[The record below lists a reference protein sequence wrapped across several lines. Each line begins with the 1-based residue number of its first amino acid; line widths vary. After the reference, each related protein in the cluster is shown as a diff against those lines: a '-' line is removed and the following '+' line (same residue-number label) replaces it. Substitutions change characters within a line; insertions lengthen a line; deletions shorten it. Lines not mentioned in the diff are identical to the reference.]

1 MYDKTFFDYI
11 THGSRRSAEVVTAA
25 LVGLIPVK
33 SVLDVGCG
41 RGAWLDAWRKL
52 GVSDV
57 LGLDGNYV
65 PAESLLV
72 PSQHFRAVDLTQPLH
87 LDRTFDLVQ
96 SLEVAEHLPPS
107 ATETFIATLTR
118 HADVVLF
125 SAARPG
131 QGGENHLNEHTY
143 EYWRRQFNAR
153 GFAMY
158 DAVRPLIDDR
168 SVEPWYRYN
177 SFLFVSKRR
186 SALLPP
192 TMRKTRIDEGSPV
205 LDVAPLWWRARCG
218 TLRLVPSPL
227 VNRLA
232 VAKHRVV
239 LGWRAVTSRHGS
251 PLS

>member
-11 THGSRRSAEVVTAA
+11 EKGSRRSAEVVTAA
-25 LVGLIPVK
+25 VAGLISVT

-41 RGAWLDAWRKL
+41 RGAWLDTWRNL

-57 LGLDGNYV
+57 LGLDGSYV

-72 PSQHFRAVDLTQPLH
+72 PSLHFRATDLAQPVH
-87 LDRTFDLVQ
+87 LNRTFDLVQ

-107 ATETFIATLTR
+107 ASETFIDTLTR

-143 EYWRRQFNAR
+143 EYWRRHFRAR
-153 GFAMY
+153 GFVMY
-158 DAVRPLIDDR
+158 DAVRPLIADR

-177 SFLFVSKRR
+177 AFLFISER
-186 SALLPP
+186 SNVCLTAG
-192 TMRKTRIDEGSPV
+192 MRETRIDDGCAVP
-205 LDVAPLWWRARCG
+205 DVAPLWWRARCD
-218 TLRLVPSPL
+218 TLRRLPFPL
-227 VNRLA
+227 VNQLA
-232 VAKHRVV
+232 IAKHRTV
-239 LGWRAVTSRHGS
+239 LRWRAVTSRRQS
-251 PLS
+251 PS